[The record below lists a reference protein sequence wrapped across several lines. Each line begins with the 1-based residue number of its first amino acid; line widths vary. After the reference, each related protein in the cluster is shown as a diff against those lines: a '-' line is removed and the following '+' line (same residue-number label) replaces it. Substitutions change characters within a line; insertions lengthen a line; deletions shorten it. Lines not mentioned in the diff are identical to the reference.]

1 MAPLMLV
8 DLVPEFLAAL
18 AARDPVDA
26 YRRYL
31 DAHRPVLAAYWR
43 NYVLDLDSP
52 HADDVIGRALAADH
66 RDLVHLRE
74 TVNLPRL
81 AEETLRAC
89 EEVFE
94 LDRTI
99 DLYLMVG
106 VGAANAGELVVNGR
120 GAAFICVEHFT
131 GRPNPDTYGLGLD
144 PGLIPLWIAHEVA
157 HTVRYTSPASESE
170 LAHIIADTA
179 GTYDYWESGS
189 RATLRELLVN
199 EGLAVHAAREVA
211 PAFEAWDYLGYSRRQ
226 YRRLR
231 ELDAFLRRTIAAEL
245 DQTGLGLRLRYLSG
259 GMSPAQRLVAGKVIP
274 ERAGYYLGW
283 RMSEAAV
290 GERGIAAALRL
301 SAPAVL
307 ELDERAS
314 DMQTA

>member
-1 MAPLMLV
+1 MLV

-31 DAHRPVLAAYWR
+31 DAHRPLLAAYWR

-52 HADDVIGRALAADH
+52 HADDVIRRALAADR
-66 RDLVHLRE
+66 RDLQHLRN
-74 TVNLPRL
+74 TVDLPTL
-81 AEETLRAC
+81 AEETLRTC
-89 EEVFE
+89 EEVLE
-94 LDRTI
+94 LDRAV

-106 VGAANAGELVVNGR
+106 VGAANAGELVVDGR

-144 PGLIPLWIAHEVA
+144 PDLIPLWIAHEVA
-157 HTVRYTSPASESE
+157 HTVRYTSPTSESE
-170 LAHIIADTA
+170 LAHIVADAA
-179 GTYDYWESGS
+179 GTYDYWDSGS

-199 EGLAVHAAREVA
+199 EGLAVHAARAVA

-274 ERAGYYLGW
+274 ERAGYYVGW

-290 GERGIAAALRL
+290 AERGIAAALRL
-301 SAPAVL
+301 SATAVV
-307 ELDERAS
+307 EFDERAT